1 MPQPAPSLTNLSK
14 LRIWQQNLNKSL
26 ASQNDFMN
34 SLTPNFFDIALV
46 QEPHVDWR
54 GVSRGKCSFVSIYP
68 PTHAKDQRATRSAIF
83 VNTRLS
89 SSSWVPI
96 PILSPD
102 ITAIDLIGDFG
113 TICIINIYNDGNHN
127 ETL

>member
-54 GVSRGKCSFVSIYP
+54 GVSRGKRSFVSIYP
-68 PTHAKDQRATRSAIF
+68 PTHAKDQRATQSAIF

-89 SSSWVPI
+89 SSSWAPI

-113 TICIINIYNDGNHN
+113 TIRIINIYNDGNHN